1 MAPQSERP
9 DHHLDSERGFL
20 EVAGREA
27 DRPLRE
33 TLLGFRDLVS
43 ADMDWADVRKRRF
56 RQRASIVRVSA
67 LVLTAASTVVLGIQ
81 EIPARASIALP
92 MVALVTVLGGLE
104 TFFNWRSRWV
114 LMEETRYGL
123 NRLRDDMDYYIV
135 ATPTAEL
142 SRERLQEFFDRHQ
155 ATWSDVSR
163 QWVEFRKLDR
173 APQAPEVRPS

>member
-1 MAPQSERP
+1 MAPQSPRS

-20 EVAGREA
+20 EVAGREG

-33 TLLGFRDLVS
+33 LLLGFRDLVS
-43 ADMDWADVRKRRF
+43 ADMDWCNIRKRIF
-56 RQRASIVRVSA
+56 RRNASIVRVAA

-114 LMEETRYGL
+114 LMEETRYRL
-123 NRLRDDMDYYIV
+123 NRLRDEMDYYIV
-135 ATPTAEL
+135 ATPTDEL
-142 SRERLQEFFDRHQ
+142 SRERLQEFYDRHQ
-155 ATWSDVSR
+155 VTWSDASR

-173 APQAPEVRPS
+173 APQSPEVRT

>member
-1 MAPQSERP
+1 MSFKRPAPGRA
-9 DHHLDSERGFL
+9 LDSERGYL

-27 DRPLRE
+27 DRPLRD

-43 ADMDWADVRKRRF
+43 ADMDWCNIRKSRF
-56 RQRASIVRVSA
+56 RRNASVVRIAV

-104 TFFNWRSRWV
+104 TFFSWRSRWV
-114 LMEETRYGL
+114 LMEETRYRF

-142 SRERLQEFFDRHQ
+142 SRHRLQEFFDQHQ
-155 ATWSDVSR
+155 ATWSDASR
-163 QWVEFRKLDR
+163 QWVEFRRLDR
-173 APQAPEVRPS
+173 PPQSPEVRA

>member
-1 MAPQSERP
+1 MAPQSPLP

-20 EVAGREA
+20 EVAGRDE

-33 TLLGFRDLVS
+33 AFLGFRDLVS

-56 RQRASIVRVSA
+56 RRRASIVRVSA
-67 LVLTAASTVVLGIQ
+67 LLLTAASTVVLGIP

-92 MVALVTVLGGLE
+92 MVALVTVFGGLE

-114 LMEETRYGL
+114 LMEETRYRL
-123 NRLRDDMDYYIV
+123 NRLRDEMDYYIV

-142 SRERLQEFFDRHQ
+142 SRHRLQEFFDQHQ
-155 ATWSDVSR
+155 TTWADASR

-173 APQAPEVRPS
+173 PPQSPEVRG

>member
-1 MAPQSERP
+1 MASQSELP

-27 DRPLRE
+27 DRPLH
-33 TLLGFRDLVS
+33 DLVS
-43 ADMDWADVRKRRF
+43 ADMDWCNTRKRIF
-56 RQRASIVRVSA
+56 RRNASIVRIAA

-81 EIPARASIALP
+81 EIPARASVALP

-114 LMEETRYGL
+114 LVEETRYRF
-123 NRLRDDMDYYIV
+123 NRLRDEMDHYIV

-142 SRERLQEFFDRHQ
+142 DRP
-155 ATWSDVSR
+155 
-163 QWVEFRKLDR
+163 
-173 APQAPEVRPS
+173 PQSPEVRG